1 MGSMPKKAFE
11 KVFQLAFKY
20 PWLLPKTTALGTL
33 LFEDCE
39 TEEQTQLVIDILDNL
54 RHITIQEYNDG
65 ISDLALDIAT
75 CGVKPELTFIA
86 AMSPDSTADSG
97 QSVLYDLK
105 VELSKLEWKGYR
117 SVNRYDQTPKAYKDF
132 RKTNED
138 QSINII
144 LVDNFVGT
152 GGTVINRVKRIKE
165 LFSESKLP
173 MPNIFVKVL
182 ISSEF
187 GDRNIKENKINFSYS
202 YIVSDNILEK
212 IYDKNQ
218 LEDKKNIMKAIEEK
232 LSKSHNSRV
241 LPSLG
246 YGELQVALSIE
257 SKNTPNNVFPIFWW
271 KYYSNYTVRD
281 VLLHRAMDD
290 A

>member
-1 MGSMPKKAFE
+1 MGNILKKAFE
-11 KVFQLAFKY
+11 KIFQLAFKY
-20 PWLLPKTTALGTL
+20 PWLKPKTTALGTL

-39 TEEQTQLVIDILDNL
+39 NEEQAQLIIDILDNL
-54 RHITIQEYNDG
+54 RHITIQEYNEG
-65 ISDLALDIAT
+65 ISNLALDIAT
-75 CGVKPELTFIA
+75 SEFKPELTFIT
-86 AMSPDSTADSG
+86 AMSADSTADSG

-105 VELSKLEWKGYR
+105 GELSKLEWTGYR
-117 SVNRYDQTPKAYKDF
+117 SVNRYDQTPKKYKEF
-132 RKTNED
+132 RKNNED
-138 QSINII
+138 QSITII

-173 MPNIFVKVL
+173 MPNVLVKVL
-182 ISSEF
+182 ISSKTGEE
-187 GDRNIKENKINFSYS
+187 NIKNNNIDFSCS

-212 IYDKNQ
+212 IYDPNQ
-218 LEDKKNIMKAIEEK
+218 VENKKNMMKTIEGK
-232 LSKSHNSRV
+232 LSQSHNDRV

-271 KYYSNYTVRD
+271 KYYSDYTVRE

>member
-11 KVFQLAFKY
+11 KVLQLAFKY
-20 PWLLPKTTALGTL
+20 PWLQPKTQALSTL

-39 TEEQTQLVIDILDNL
+39 NEEQTQLVVDILDHL
-54 RHITIQEYNDG
+54 RHITIQEYNES

-75 CGVKPELTFIA
+75 CGLEPKLTFIA
-86 AMSPDSTADSG
+86 AMSPDSKADSG

-105 VELSKLEWKGYR
+105 GELSKLEWKGYR
-117 SVNRYDQTPKAYKDF
+117 SVNRYDQTPKAYKEF
-132 RKTNED
+132 RQTEED
-138 QSINII
+138 QSINIV

-152 GGTVINRVKRIKE
+152 GSTVINRVKRIQE
-165 LFSESKLP
+165 LFSQAKYP
-173 MPNIFVKVL
+173 PPNILVKVL
-182 ISSEF
+182 ICSES
-187 GDRNIKENKINFSYS
+187 GDKNIKEKNINFSYV
-202 YIVSDNILEK
+202 YFIDDNILEK
-212 IYDKNQ
+212 IYDEHQVEN
-218 LEDKKNIMKAIEEK
+218 KKNMMKAIEAK
-232 LSKSHNSRV
+232 LSHSHNERE

-246 YGELQVALSIE
+246 YGELQIALSIE

-271 KYYSNYTVRD
+271 KYYSDYKVRD

>member
-1 MGSMPKKAFE
+1 MGNMPKKAFE
-11 KVFQLAFKY
+11 KIFQLAFKY
-20 PWLLPKTTALGTL
+20 PWLKPKTTALGTL

-39 TEEQTQLVIDILDNL
+39 TEEQAQLIIDILDNL

-65 ISDLALDIAT
+65 ISNLALDIAT
-75 CGVKPELTFIA
+75 CGVEPELTFIT
-86 AMSPDSTADSG
+86 AMSADSTADSG

-105 VELSKLEWKGYR
+105 GELSKLEWTGYR
-117 SVNRYDQTPKAYKDF
+117 SVNRYDQTPKAYKEF
-132 RKTNED
+132 RKTKGD
-138 QSINII
+138 QSITII

-165 LFSESKLP
+165 LFSESNLP
-173 MPNIFVKVL
+173 IPNVLVKVL
-182 ISSEF
+182 ISSKT
-187 GDRNIKENKINFSYS
+187 GDENVKNNNIDFSYS
-202 YIVSDNILEK
+202 YVVLDNILEK
-212 IYDKNQ
+212 IYDQNQ
-218 LEDKKNIMKAIEEK
+218 VENKKDMMRTIEGK
-232 LSKSHNSRV
+232 LSQSHNYRA